1 MTIAIADTTVVLH
14 LYRRYIPALTWYGSL
29 SQPLGISPI
38 TWMEVMY
45 GAGSKAK
52 QATSR
57 ALLRQFDLL
66 HLTPSDQDWA
76 MQQMEK
82 YRLSHGVAIGDCFIA
97 SVAYR
102 LQLPLYTHNLKDM
115 TPMIG
120 SLAVK
125 PYV

>member
-1 MTIAIADTTVVLH
+1 MTAAIADTTVVLH
-14 LYRRYIPALTWYGSL
+14 LYRRYAPALTWYGSL
-29 SQPLGISPI
+29 SQPLGITPI

-52 QATSR
+52 QATCL
-57 ALLRQFDLL
+57 ALLGQFDLI

-82 YRLSHGVAIGDCFIA
+82 
-97 SVAYR
+97 YR

-125 PYV
+125 PYA

>member
-1 MTIAIADTTVVLH
+1 MTFAIADTTVVLH
-14 LYRRYIPALTWYGSL
+14 LYRRYSPALTWYSSL
-29 SQPLGISPI
+29 STQLGITSI

-52 QATSR
+52 QTTCL
-57 ALLRQFDLL
+57 ALLIQFDLIY
-66 HLTPSDQDWA
+66 LTSTDQDWA

-115 TPMIG
+115 TPLIG
-120 SLAVK
+120 NLAVK
-125 PYV
+125 PYT